1 MRAGE
6 SFKIAI
12 RAILANGLRSALTM
26 LGILIGVGAVIMLV
40 AVGNGS
46 SVAVQK
52 QIQSLGTNTLI
63 VNRQLGFGPGGRSRT
78 GTISRATD
86 LTLRDVN
93 ALRDRSANPDV
104 KAVAPALN
112 AQSVTA
118 AYQGATYSPA
128 QFIGTS
134 AEYAEIR
141 NYKVAS
147 GAFFTNDDVAD
158 HAKVVVL
165 GQTVV
170 TNLFGAGADPIGA
183 TVKFGNVNLQVI
195 GMLAVKGTNGAQD
208 QDDVAMAPITTVQDS
223 FAGSST
229 SLNNITIEAK
239 SRKAMD
245 AAAAEVTATLT
256 GTHRITNGVPD
267 FSVLNQGTL
276 LQTSSSTN
284 RVFTVLLGAV
294 AAISL
299 LVGGIG
305 VMNIMLVTVTERT
318 REIGIRKAIG
328 ATKTDILTQ
337 FLVEAVLLSVLGG
350 LVGVAAGLGGSR
362 FKVVGVTP
370 VVAPYS
376 VFLAFGVHG
385 NVAPI
390 RNEGLQWGAARR
402 PGWPGRCRR
411 TGRRRRRHR
420 RPGTPS
426 TGRRPASRPPP

>member
-1 MRAGE
+1 MRSLE
-6 SFKIAI
+6 SVKIAI

-63 VNRQLGFGPGGRSRT
+63 VNRQGGFGPAAGGRSRT
-78 GTISRATD
+78 GTISRPTD
-86 LTLRDVN
+86 LTMKDVA
-93 ALRDRSANPDV
+93 ALRDKSANPDV
-104 KAVAPALN
+104 KAVAPSLM
-112 AQSVTA
+112 AQSVTG
-118 AYQGATYSPA
+118 AYQGSTYSPN

-134 AEYAEIR
+134 PEYAEIR

-147 GAFFTNDDVAD
+147 GSFFTNDDVD
-158 HAKVVVL
+158 NHARVVVL

-170 TNLFGAGADPIGA
+170 TNLFGTGADPVGA
-183 TVKFGNVNLQVI
+183 TVKFGNINMQVI
-195 GMLAVKGTNGAQD
+195 GMLARKGTNGNQD
-208 QDDVAMAPITTVQDS
+208 QDDVAMAPITIVQDS
-223 FAGSST
+223 FAGIST
-229 SLNNITIEAK
+229 SLNNITIEAT
-239 SRKAMD
+239 SRKVMD
-245 AAAAEVTATLT
+245 AAASEVTNTLL
-256 GTHRITNGVPD
+256 GTHRITNGTPD

-276 LQTSSSTN
+276 LETSSSTN

-328 ATKTDILTQ
+328 ATKSDILTQ

-350 LVGVAAGLGGSR
+350 LVGVAAGLVGSH

-376 VFLAFGVHG
+376 VFLAFGVAVVVG
-385 NVAPI
+385 LFFGIYPANRAASLRPI
-390 RNEGLQWGAARR
+390 EALRYE
-402 PGWPGRCRR
+402 
-411 TGRRRRRHR
+411 
-420 RPGTPS
+420 
-426 TGRRPASRPPP
+426 